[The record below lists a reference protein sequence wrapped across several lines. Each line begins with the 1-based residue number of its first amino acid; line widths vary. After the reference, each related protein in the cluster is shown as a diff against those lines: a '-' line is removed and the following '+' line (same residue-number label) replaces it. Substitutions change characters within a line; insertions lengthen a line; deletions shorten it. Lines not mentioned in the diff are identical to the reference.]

1 MLIILA
7 PARNVRP
14 VACDTA
20 PSDLLFPAQVA
31 QLVGFLREYSPWQL
45 ESLLDV
51 PPARAFILY
60 DAWQAF
66 DVKANGTPALLAF
79 YGAAYRNMAPQD
91 FTPAELSFAQ
101 RHLRILSALY
111 GVLRPLDGVLEH
123 RLGLKKDFSPGG
135 RDLYAVWGDALY
147 KELYASGETVVNL
160 ASAEYAKLVTPHM
173 RPGDAM
179 LTCRF
184 LLDKPGGPKGTV
196 STVRAAR
203 GLMARFIVK
212 NRIDRPEDLKGFD
225 ADGYRFAPGYS
236 NNHTYVF
243 VKRRAPSQAP

>member
-1 MLIILA
+1 MRTILA

-14 VACDTA
+14 AACGAA
-20 PSDLLFPAQVA
+20 PSGLLFPAQVA
-31 QLVGFLREYSPWQL
+31 RLVDLLREYSPWQL

-51 PPARAFILY
+51 PPERAFALY
-60 DAWQAF
+60 DAWRAF
-66 DVKANGTPALLAF
+66 DVNATGTPALLAF

-91 FTPAELSFAQ
+91 FTKADLSFAQ
-101 RHLRILSALY
+101 AHLRILSALY
-111 GVLRPLDGVLEH
+111 GMLRPLDGVLDH

-135 RDLYAVWGDALY
+135 RDLYAFWGNTLY
-147 KELYASGETVVNL
+147 RELYATGEWVINL
-160 ASAEYAKLVTPHM
+160 ASAEYAKLITPHM

-212 NRIDRPEDLKGFD
+212 NRIDRPEDLKEFD
-225 ADGYRFAPGYS
+225 ADGYRFAPGHS
-236 NNHTYVF
+236 NGHSYAF
-243 VKRRAPSQAP
+243 VKRRRLAE